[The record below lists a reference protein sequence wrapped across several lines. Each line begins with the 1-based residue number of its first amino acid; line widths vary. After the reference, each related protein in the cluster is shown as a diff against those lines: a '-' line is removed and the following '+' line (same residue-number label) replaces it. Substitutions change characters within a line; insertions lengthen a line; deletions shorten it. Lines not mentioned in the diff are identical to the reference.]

1 MFYLLNSHSILRSA
15 LSPEGLFG
23 NRSVLIVIAV
33 CTLPQIAYVHTGPM
47 QVVFHSTHLTFERW
61 FKVVLV
67 GAFVFAFRRSGASD
81 HSLLQRKRHSYRA
94 AAGQERS
101 FNFAL

>member
-1 MFYLLNSHSILRSA
+1 
-15 LSPEGLFG
+15 
-23 NRSVLIVIAV
+23 
-33 CTLPQIAYVHTGPM
+33 M

-67 GAFVFAFRRSGASD
+67 GAFVFAFSPKWSKRS
-81 HSLLQRKRHSYRA
+81 SLLQRKRHSYRA
-94 AAGQERS
+94 SAGQERS

>member
-1 MFYLLNSHSILRSA
+1 MSCDLVSNRPLL
-15 LSPEGLFG
+15 
-23 NRSVLIVIAV
+23 
-33 CTLPQIAYVHTGPM
+33 QIAYVHTDPM